1 MSTVKTKQNI
11 PKGWQRVRLGDFGVT
26 LGGLSGK
33 RKENFGHGKPFIPY
47 MNIFR
52 NSHIDK
58 SFIDLV
64 EIGQGEKQN
73 RLQFG
78 DYLFTTS
85 SETPNE
91 VGMSSVVNTDL
102 GEVYLNSFCFIF
114 RPKDKYLD
122 PNFGGYLF
130 RGPLFRKKIASH
142 AKGSTR
148 FNLSKRDFLGVEII
162 FPGSGQEQKKI
173 ADILG
178 AADEEIQ
185 KTDEIIA
192 ATEKLKRGLMQQL
205 FSRGIGHTKFKKTKV
220 GELPEKWELKK
231 MKDICTVRQGLQ
243 IAIENRFK
251 EPGEN
256 RYAYITI
263 KYLRNLENP
272 EYIENPS
279 KKVVC
284 SEQDILMT
292 RTGNTGTVITGVSGV
307 FHNNFFLIDFDRDLV
322 DKSFLVYYLGSEK
335 IQRMILERAGTTT
348 IPDLNHGDFYTIP
361 FLMPNKK
368 EQEKIAE
375 ILFSVDEK
383 VSVNQ
388 KLKAKL

>member
-1 MSTVKTKQNI
+1 
-11 PKGWQRVRLGDFGVT
+11 
-26 LGGLSGK
+26 
-33 RKENFGHGKPFIPY
+33 
-47 MNIFR
+47 
-52 NSHIDK
+52 
-58 SFIDLV
+58 
-64 EIGQGEKQN
+64 
-73 RLQFG
+73 
-78 DYLFTTS
+78 
-85 SETPNE
+85 
-91 VGMSSVVNTDL
+91 
-102 GEVYLNSFCFIF
+102 
-114 RPKDKYLD
+114 
-122 PNFGGYLF
+122 
-130 RGPLFRKKIASH
+130 
-142 AKGSTR
+142 
-148 FNLSKRDFLGVEII
+148 
-162 FPGSGQEQKKI
+162 
-173 ADILG
+173 
-178 AADEEIQ
+178 
-185 KTDEIIA
+185 
-192 ATEKLKRGLMQQL
+192 LMQQL

-220 GELPEKWELKK
+220 GELPETWELKK
-231 MKDICTVRQGLQ
+231 MEDICTVRQGLQ

-388 KLKAKL
+388 KLKAKLTFLKKGLMQDLLSGKKRTI